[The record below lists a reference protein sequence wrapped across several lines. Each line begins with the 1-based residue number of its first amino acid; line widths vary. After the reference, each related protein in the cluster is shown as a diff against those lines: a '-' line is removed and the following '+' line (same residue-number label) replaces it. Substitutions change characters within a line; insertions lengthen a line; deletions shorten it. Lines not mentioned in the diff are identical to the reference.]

1 MSPPLTLTF
10 ISSLIG
16 DNSVFVRPQLVPHK
30 WLKQGYW
37 DISDKQ
43 CAVITLND
51 YQRLRSQ
58 VYKCFLLNISE
69 HFIYIIMCVFI
80 LRASEGWVE
89 HALSISLSHDCICIL
104 VQTPSPPPF
113 AFVSSCPALAI
124 AWIHIYRPSLDCT
137 CLMEKNCYPFLFKAN
152 VK

>member
-1 MSPPLTLTF
+1 MVLKTLIY
-10 ISSLIG
+10 ISYLIG
-16 DNSVFVRPQLVPHK
+16 NNSVFVRPQLAPHK

-37 DISDKQ
+37 DISNKQ
-43 CAVITLND
+43 YAVITLND

-69 HFIYIIMCVFI
+69 HFIYIIICVLI

-89 HALSISLSHDCICIL
+89 HTLSISLSHNCICIL
-104 VQTPSPPPF
+104 VHTPSPRPF
-113 AFVSSCPALAI
+113 AFVSWCPAVAVD
-124 AWIHIYRPSLDCT
+124 WIHIYRPILDCT
-137 CLMEKNCYPFLFKAN
+137 CLMEKNCYSFLFKAN